1 MWEAICGLVFQRGTT
16 QKPANALWVCTR
28 QPDDMLS
35 RVTVVMHTM
44 EDVETTYLVKSNFT
58 SVQIAIWS
66 KEVRFRRT
74 AAADQ

>member
-1 MWEAICGLVFQRGTT
+1 
-16 QKPANALWVCTR
+16 
-28 QPDDMLS
+28 
-35 RVTVVMHTM
+35 VMHTM

>member
-1 MWEAICGLVFQRGTT
+1 MPFGYA
-16 QKPANALWVCTR
+16 PANRMICYH
-28 QPDDMLS
+28 

-44 EDVETTYLVKSNFT
+44 EDVGTTYLVKSNFT